1 MITKSCGHLSGGKG
15 SMRRIGVI
23 EEMKRYKEK
32 IKEKLSIKTDDVETL
47 KVIREMINFQMMI
60 QQMRRRIE
68 LTEVF
73 QKDKKDLMKISKV
86 QQDMHIREMEKAIEK
101 GKERYEKRI
110 RSIDMM
116 ETFFNKSEIVEELAK
131 KMLGERLYV
140 NIVSKGE
147 NLGNGES
154 RNEGENEWKK
164 VNILIYQNL
173 IFLLKPGSDTVLAI
187 IYISNQYKLVYAEN
201 QRRRYMLKVG
211 QFVLSAESKEVM
223 NLWSECITTRKM
235 WYQDKVLK
243 KKVVMAKRK
252 VPMLG
257 EVGELA
263 RMSMSILT
271 TVQISPHIEKE
282 EVIGVSLQELS
293 QREGYQQM
301 APIVYRLLIEYLTDN
316 CVDIEGILRL
326 SGGSD
331 EVHRLEILITRRT
344 FSLQDL
350 KDIDPHVITS
360 TLKGLFRRLPIPL
373 IPSNI
378 NSKIE
383 SLINQ
388 KVPYFKLVISIKE
401 HITTLKEVLPEHF
414 EVFKLLCKLFTE
426 IINRKPTNKMDL
438 TNVLTCFVES
448 VKCSPSI
455 FSCALQNQGIFFDS
469 LLIILNKTKSV

>member
-211 QFVLSAESKEVM
+211 QFV
-223 NLWSECITTRKM
+223 C
-235 WYQDKVLK
+235 
-243 KKVVMAKRK
+243 
-252 VPMLG
+252 
-257 EVGELA
+257 
-263 RMSMSILT
+263 
-271 TVQISPHIEKE
+271 
-282 EVIGVSLQELS
+282 
-293 QREGYQQM
+293 
-301 APIVYRLLIEYLTDN
+301 
-316 CVDIEGILRL
+316 
-326 SGGSD
+326 
-331 EVHRLEILITRRT
+331 
-344 FSLQDL
+344 
-350 KDIDPHVITS
+350 
-360 TLKGLFRRLPIPL
+360 
-373 IPSNI
+373 
-378 NSKIE
+378 
-383 SLINQ
+383 
-388 KVPYFKLVISIKE
+388 
-401 HITTLKEVLPEHF
+401 
-414 EVFKLLCKLFTE
+414 
-426 IINRKPTNKMDL
+426 
-438 TNVLTCFVES
+438 
-448 VKCSPSI
+448 
-455 FSCALQNQGIFFDS
+455 
-469 LLIILNKTKSV
+469 